1 MLRVVLEDVRNF
13 ILNNLFSSSTHSF
26 GFWNDLKEDD
36 VDNSTGRNTCNNNK
50 EGGIGRL
57 GKPAPANSDN
67 FPSTKFSREFD

>member
-1 MLRVVLEDVRNF
+1 MLRVVLENVRNF

-50 EGGIGRL
+50 EG
-57 GKPAPANSDN
+57 
-67 FPSTKFSREFD
+67 E